1 MPDRW
6 SPGVGRS
13 LLALAFARLRRTLSP
28 RRSLAARLLFG
39 FFLAFLIPGAL
50 IVFILMRQLSELKD
64 NSVQQLTAARV
75 AQASVQIQQDA
86 GFRAEWIDR
95 RAAVAEEAAW
105 SIAAAANQA
114 FAAASVSGELPAGD
128 SDGHVWNPFPAEDTV
143 GFIQGAQGSAP
154 QARHDYLA
162 TLQIAR
168 LLRGARERRNTIK
181 NVSIWTA
188 SGVMRMSPWI
198 DIHQA
203 LKESKG
209 ALDHFVFNQTARFPE
224 RRPVEGDK
232 ALWYTGRS
240 EARVTPENRLVSFF
254 VPVRN
259 DAGALVAA
267 VAMDVDVRRYA
278 IEALEPAEAQ
288 GDVWFVVDHAG
299 NLVYL
304 TGRAARLLG
313 WTASSGPALAGTG
326 DSERRRLVNA
336 ILAAPR
342 TFGKY
347 RFNGASCRLASARVR
362 TTGWVFVEGLSGDAM
377 RRIATAAEEEIQPK
391 SYSDLQEYVFFVFLY
406 LLVAVLAVVVLMSR
420 RISAPVL
427 ALVHAAEEIGQG
439 RAVEVT
445 GGNSPDEL
453 GRLAAA
459 IGRMGRR
466 VERRVET
473 LRRLHSLFRASYQ
486 ATDLRE
492 VLSRASEA
500 VAAFTRA
507 ERVWFYL
514 YDPDTNRLEAQWP
527 GWNVS
532 EDVISRLKI
541 SVDTPSI
548 AAMVFKSGE
557 PYVTNDLARD
567 PYVNRGLQT
576 AVEAVNAI
584 FCPLK
589 AEDRTLGVAVAT
601 NRPGGF
607 GHEEVDALTSF
618 ADAASLLIKN
628 AQLYTTLT
636 GTVEEL
642 RRASRLKDYFLQN
655 VNHELRTPLTS
666 IVGWTD
672 LLEEGDVDETTLRR
686 GLKQVRQSARVLLA
700 LIDDLLDLARME
712 RGTLSLELRSVSLL
726 EVAQRSMDTVR
737 LMAESRG
744 VVMILAPIPDALP
757 LIRADALRLQQVLW
771 NLLANAIKFSPRHGR
786 VVIRI
791 EQEPGRFLIS
801 VEDDGVGI
809 PESDLPHV
817 FERFRQVDGSTTR
830 RHPGMGI
837 GLALA
842 RSLVELHGGTIWAE
856 SVVGHGSRFT
866 FSLPISAADRR
877 TASTGPQVRPG
888 DLEDAEGAEKA
899 EKKEE
904 VES

>member
-6 SPGVGRS
+6 SPGIGRP
-13 LLALAFARLRRTLSP
+13 LLNFARLRRTLSP

-50 IVFILMRQLSELKD
+50 IVFILMRRLTELKD
-64 NSVQQLTAARV
+64 NSVQQLTAARI

-105 SIAAAANQA
+105 SIATALTQA
-114 FAAASVSGELPAGD
+114 FASPAPPGELPPLDA
-128 SDGHVWNPFPAEDTV
+128 DGHIWNPFPAEDTV
-143 GFIQGAQGSAP
+143 AFIEDAHEADP
-154 QARHDYLA
+154 QARRDYLA
-162 TLQIAR
+162 TLQVAP
-168 LLRGARERRNTIK
+168 LLRGVRERRNTIK
-181 NVSIWTA
+181 NVSVWTA
-188 SGVMRMSPWI
+188 SGVMRMSPWM
-198 DIHQA
+198 DIHSA
-203 LKESKG
+203 LKESNG
-209 ALDHFVFNQTARFPE
+209 ALDHFTFNQTARFPE
-224 RRPVEGDK
+224 RRPVGGDN
-232 ALWYTGRS
+232 ALWFSGRGG
-240 EARVTPENRLVSFF
+240 ARITPEARLVSFF

-259 DAGALVAA
+259 DIGTLVAA
-267 VAMDVDVRRYA
+267 VAMGVDVRRYA

-288 GDVWFVVDHAG
+288 GDVWFVVDQAG

-304 TGRAARLLG
+304 TGRAAQLLG
-313 WTASSGPALAGTG
+313 WTASSGPSLAGSG
-326 DSERRRLVNA
+326 NAERRRLVNA

-362 TTGWVFVEGLSGDAM
+362 TTGWVFVEGLSGDAL
-377 RRIATAAEEEIQPK
+377 RRIATAAEDEIQPK
-391 SYSDLQEYVFFVFLY
+391 SYSDLQQYVFFVFLY
-406 LLVAVLAVVVLMSR
+406 LLVAVLAVVVVMSR

-445 GGNSPDEL
+445 GGTSPDEL

-500 VAAFTRA
+500 IAAFTRA

-527 GWNVS
+527 GWNVN
-532 EDVISRLKI
+532 EDVIAKLKV
-541 SVDTPSI
+541 SVETPSI
-548 AAMVFKSGE
+548 AGMVFKSGE
-557 PYVTNDLARD
+557 PYVTNDLERD
-567 PYVNRGLQT
+567 PYVHRGLQT
-576 AVEAVNAI
+576 TVDAVNAI

-589 AEDRTLGVAVAT
+589 TEDRTFGVAVAT

-672 LLEEGDVDETTLRR
+672 LLEEGDVDEETLRR

-712 RGTLSLELRSVSLL
+712 RGTLSLELRPVSLL

-744 VVMILAPIPDALP
+744 VVMILAPVPDALP

-791 EQEPGRFLIS
+791 DREPERFLVS

-809 PESDLPHV
+809 AEGDLPHV

-842 RSLVELHGGTIWAE
+842 RSLVELHGGTIWAD
-856 SVVGHGSRFT
+856 SVVGRGSRFT

-877 TASTGPQVRPG
+877 TAGGGPSAR
-888 DLEDAEGAEKA
+888 AEEPRVAEAAEKR
-899 EKKEE
+899 EE
-904 VES
+904 VEN

>member
-1 MPDRW
+1 MT
-6 SPGVGRS
+6 G
-13 LLALAFARLRRTLSP
+13 FARLRRALSP

-50 IVFILMRQLSELKD
+50 IVFILVRRLNELKN
-64 NSVQQLTAARV
+64 NSVEQLTAVRV
-75 AQASVQIQQDA
+75 AQASMQIRQDA

-105 SIAAAANQA
+105 SIAGAVNQALASPAAA
-114 FAAASVSGELPAGD
+114 GDLPP
-128 SDGHVWNPFPAEDTV
+128 SDGDGHIWNPFPAEDTV
-143 GFIQGAQGSAP
+143 AFIADAHENDP
-154 QARHDYLA
+154 QARRDFAA
-162 TLQIAR
+162 TLQVAR
-168 LLRGARERRNTIK
+168 LLRGARERRPTIK

-188 SGVMRMSPWI
+188 SGVVRMSPWM
-198 DIHQA
+198 DIHDA
-203 LKESKG
+203 LKQSVGE
-209 ALDHFVFNQTARFPE
+209 LDRFAFNQRARFPV
-224 RRPVEGDK
+224 RRPVGGDQ
-232 ALWYTGRS
+232 AVWFSGRGGP
-240 EARVTPENRLVSFF
+240 RVTPEDRLVSFF

-259 DAGALVAA
+259 DAGDLVAA
-267 VAMDVDVRRYA
+267 VAMSVDVRRYA

-288 GDVWFVVDHAG
+288 GDVWFVVDQSG

-304 TGRAARLLG
+304 TGRAAQLLG
-313 WTASSGPALAGTG
+313 WTASSGPSLAAST
-326 DSERRRLVNA
+326 DPERRRLVST
-336 ILAAPR
+336 ILGSPR

-347 RFNGASCRLASARVR
+347 GFDGASCRLASARVR
-362 TTGWVFVEGLSGDAM
+362 TTGWVFVEGLSANAL
-377 RRIATAAEEEIQPK
+377 RRIAAEAKEEIQPK
-391 SYSDLQEYVFFVFLY
+391 SYADLQQYVFFVFLY
-406 LLVAVLAVVVLMSR
+406 LLIAVLAVVVLMSR
-420 RISAPVL
+420 RISEPVL

-445 GGNSPDEL
+445 GGGSPDEL
-453 GRLAAA
+453 GRLASA

-492 VLSRASEA
+492 VFSRASEA
-500 VAAFTRA
+500 IAAFTRA

-514 YDPDTNRLEAQWP
+514 YDADTNRLEAQWP
-527 GWNVS
+527 GWNVT
-532 EDVISRLKI
+532 EEIISKLKVSI
-541 SVDTPSI
+541 STPSI
-548 AAMVFKSGE
+548 AGMVFRSGE
-557 PYVTNDLARD
+557 PYVTNDLEHD
-567 PYVNRGLQT
+567 PYVNRALQT
-576 AVEAVNAI
+576 TVDAENAI

-589 AEDRTLGVAVAT
+589 AEDKTLGVAVAT

-628 AQLYTTLT
+628 ARLYTTLT

-672 LLEEGDVDETTLRR
+672 LLEEGDVDEKTLQR

-700 LIDDLLDLARME
+700 LIDDLLDLARLE
-712 RGTLSLELRSVSLL
+712 RGALSLELRPVSLL
-726 EVAQRSMDTVR
+726 EVAHRSMDTVR

-744 VVMILAPIPDALP
+744 VVLILAPLPDAMP

-791 EQEPGRFLIS
+791 DREPERFLVS

-809 PESDLPHV
+809 PESDLPHI
-817 FERFRQVDGSTTR
+817 FERFRQVDGSATR

-842 RSLVELHGGTIWAE
+842 RSLVELHGGAIWAE

-877 TASTGPQVRPG
+877 TGASGPIERARES
-888 DLEDAEGAEKA
+888 EDPDSEEGAGSVKAEG
-899 EKKEE
+899 